1 MKSLNEVYRIAEKAK
16 MNIATMGVALSSCTV
31 PRIGHP
37 SFTIAEDEMEIG
49 MGIHGEPG
57 IRRGK
62 IKSANEI
69 TEEILPA
76 IIQDLQLRA
85 DDEVCVLINGLGATS
100 LEEQYLINGIV
111 HRILKDAGIRIHRT
125 YVGEYATSLEM
136 AGLSITLLKLD
147 EELKKLMDAPADTP
161 LFRQF
166 GESK

>member
-1 MKSLNEVYRIAEKAK
+1 
-16 MNIATMGVALSSCTV
+16 
-31 PRIGHP
+31 
-37 SFTIAEDEMEIG
+37 